1 MVVEV
6 SGVGIRFE
14 PTYRRRITAHSHI
27 RGLGLDES
35 GKAIFVADGLVGQV
49 EAREAAGIVVKMIKE
64 GKLSGRG
71 ILLVGPPGTGKTALA
86 VAIARELG
94 EDTPFVMMSGSEIYS
109 TERKKTE
116 VLMEAVRRA
125 LGVRIREMR
134 KVYEGVVKEVK
145 IRRARHPLMP
155 YYAIPVEAKITLA
168 TKDEEATLTVPE
180 EVTQQIVEM
189 GIRKGDVIWIDAE
202 TGKVHRVGRT
212 KEIEGAKTYDI
223 EVKKIIEIP
232 KGPVKKEKEIVTVF
246 SLHELDVYF
255 ATQRSLVSF
264 FGLTFEREIP
274 SEVRKDV
281 DDRVKKWLEEKKA
294 ELVPGVLFID
304 DAHMMDIEAFSFLTR
319 AMESEF
325 APIIILATNRG
336 FARIRGTDLDSPHG
350 MPLDLLDRLL
360 IIPTRPYNSDEVRE
374 IIKIRAEEM
383 EIELT
388 NEALEKLVEL
398 GVKKSLRYAVQ
409 LMEPAR
415 ILAETRGSSKI
426 EARDVENAS
435 KLFIDVSM
443 SVEYLKQYEEKFM
456 KQ

>member
-1 MVVEV
+1 LVVEV

-456 KQ
+456 KH